1 MNYEPMNSYLND
13 IVANAPVMIIS
24 ITALVAMLVEAVR
37 KSRPIAVYYVSL
49 SGLALA
55 AVFALTNLTI
65 EGTSFGG
72 MLLHGGYANYFGA
85 LFCFISFFTV
95 ILSRNYFERQ
105 KYHRGEFYILLLFAT
120 VGLMLIAS
128 ANDLIII
135 FLGIELMSVCLYV
148 LTGFIRTKDRA
159 NEAALK
165 YFLLGAFAT
174 GFLLYGI
181 ALIYGAVG
189 TTNITMIRNVFAVI
203 STNMLFVIG
212 AGLLLIGL
220 AFKAAV
226 VPFHMWAPDVY
237 EGAPTPVTA
246 FMSTGA
252 KAAAFAAFITVFIR
266 TFDFVGGHVNELLA
280 VLAAASMILGNI
292 IAIAQTNVKRM
303 LAYSSIAHAGYM
315 LTGIATGTLD
325 GQSGVMFY
333 LTAYAAMNLGAFAII
348 GLVEREGD
356 QNLLLDD
363 YAGFSS
369 SQPLLAV
376 LMAIFMFALAGVP
389 PFAGFFGK
397 YYIFLAAIKA
407 KMTWLAIVGV
417 LTSLVSAYYYL
428 RIVVLMFFR
437 EGRTSFEISPSRIV
451 LAMIVL
457 SAFLVLLFGLFPSL
471 IIQIVQQYS

>member
-1 MNYEPMNSYLND
+1 MNSYLND
-13 IVANAPVMIIS
+13 LVANAPVMIVT
-24 ITALVAMLVEAVR
+24 ITVLVAMLVEAVR
-37 KSRPIAVYYVSL
+37 KTRPVATYYVSMI
-49 SGLALA
+49 GLAFA
-55 AVFALTNLTI
+55 AVFAITNLTV
-65 EGTSFGG
+65 EGISFGG
-72 MLLHGGYANYFGA
+72 MLLHGGYANFFGA
-85 LFCFISFFTV
+85 LFCFVSFFTV

-120 VGLMLIAS
+120 IGMMLIAS
-128 ANDLIII
+128 ANDLIIV

-148 LTGFIRTKDRA
+148 LTGFMRTKDRA

-189 TTNITMIRNVFAVI
+189 TTNLTMIRNVFAVV
-203 STNMLFVIG
+203 STNILFVIG
-212 AGLLLIGL
+212 AGFLLIGL
-220 AFKAAV
+220 AFKAAA

-252 KAAAFAAFITVFIR
+252 KAAAFAAFITLFIR
-266 TFDFVGGHVNELLA
+266 TFDFIGGQVNELLA

-292 IAIAQTNVKRM
+292 VAIAQSNVKRM

-315 LTGIATGTLD
+315 LAGIATGTLD
-325 GQSGVMFY
+325 GQVGVMFY
-333 LTAYAAMNLGAFAII
+333 LAAYAVMNLGAFAII
-348 GLVEREGD
+348 SLVEHEGD

-363 YAGFSS
+363 YAGLSY

-397 YYIFLAAIKA
+397 YYVFFAAIRA
-407 KMTWLAIVGV
+407 KMVWLAIIGV

-428 RIVVLMFFR
+428 RLVVLMFFR
-437 EGRTSFEISPSRIV
+437 EGRADVEIPPSRIV
-451 LAMIVL
+451 LTMVMACAL
-457 SAFLVLLFGLFPSL
+457 LVLLLGLFPSL
-471 IIQIVQQYS
+471 IIQTAERFF

>member
-1 MNYEPMNSYLND
+1 MNSYLND
-13 IVANAPVMIIS
+13 LVANAPVMIVT
-24 ITALVAMLVEAVR
+24 ITVLVAMLVEAVR
-37 KSRPIAVYYVSL
+37 KTRPVATYYVSMT
-49 SGLALA
+49 GLAFA
-55 AVFALTNLTI
+55 AVFAITNLTV
-65 EGTSFGG
+65 EGSSFGG
-72 MLLHGGYANYFGA
+72 MLLHGGYANFFGA
-85 LFCFISFFTV
+85 LFCFVSFFTV

-120 VGLMLIAS
+120 IGMMLIAS
-128 ANDLIII
+128 ANDLIIV

-148 LTGFIRTKDRA
+148 LAGFIRTKERA

-189 TTNITMIRNVFAVI
+189 TTNLTMIRNVFAVV
-203 STNMLFVIG
+203 STNILFVIG
-212 AGLLLIGL
+212 AGFLLIGL
-220 AFKAAV
+220 AFKAAA

-252 KAAAFAAFITVFIR
+252 KAAAFAAFITLFIR
-266 TFDFVGGHVNELLA
+266 TFDFIGGQVNELLA

-292 IAIAQTNVKRM
+292 VAIAQSNVKRM

-315 LTGIATGTLD
+315 LSGIATGTLD
-325 GQSGVMFY
+325 GQVGVMFY
-333 LTAYAAMNLGAFAII
+333 LAAYAVMNLGAFAII
-348 GLVEREGD
+348 SLVEHEGD

-363 YAGFSS
+363 YAGLSY

-407 KMTWLAIVGV
+407 KMVWLAIIGV

-428 RIVVLMFFR
+428 RLVVLMFFR
-437 EGRTSFEISPSRIV
+437 EGHANVEISPSRIV
-451 LAMIVL
+451 LTMVVV
-457 SAFLVLLFGLFPSL
+457 SALFVLLLGLFPSI
-471 IIQIVQQYS
+471 IIQTAQHYF

>member
-1 MNYEPMNSYLND
+1 MNSYLND
-13 IVANAPVMIIS
+13 LVANAPVMIV
-24 ITALVAMLVEAVR
+24 TMTVLVAMLVEAVR
-37 KSRPIAVYYVSL
+37 KTRPVAIYYVSMI
-49 SGLALA
+49 GLAFA
-55 AVFALTNLTI
+55 AVFAITNLTV

-72 MLLHGGYANYFGA
+72 MLLHGGYANFFGA
-85 LFCFISFFTV
+85 LFCFVSFFTI

-120 VGLMLIAS
+120 IGMMLIAS
-128 ANDLIII
+128 ANDLIIV

-148 LTGFIRTKDRA
+148 LAGFMRTKERA

-189 TTNITMIRNVFAVI
+189 TTNLTMIRNVFAVV
-203 STNMLFVIG
+203 STNILFVIG
-212 AGLLLIGL
+212 AGFLLIGL
-220 AFKAAV
+220 AFKAAA

-252 KAAAFAAFITVFIR
+252 KAAAFAAFITLFIR
-266 TFDFVGGHVNELLA
+266 TFDFIGGQVNELLA

-292 IAIAQTNVKRM
+292 VAIAQSNVKRM

-315 LTGIATGTLD
+315 LVGIATGTLD
-325 GQSGVMFY
+325 GQVGVMFY
-333 LTAYAAMNLGAFAII
+333 LAAYAVMNLGAFAII
-348 GLVEREGD
+348 SLVEHEGD

-363 YAGFSS
+363 YAGLSY

-407 KMTWLAIVGV
+407 KMVWLAIIGV

-428 RIVVLMFFR
+428 RLVVFMFFR
-437 EGRTSFEISPSRIV
+437 EGRANIETPPSRIV
-451 LAMIVL
+451 LTMVVV
-457 SAFLVLLFGLFPSL
+457 SALLVLLLGLFPSI
-471 IIQIVQQYS
+471 IIQTAQRYF

>member
-1 MNYEPMNSYLND
+1 M
-13 IVANAPVMIIS
+13 
-24 ITALVAMLVEAVR
+24 T
-37 KSRPIAVYYVSL
+37 
-49 SGLALA
+49 GLAFA
-55 AVFALTNLTI
+55 AVFAITNLTA
-65 EGTSFGG
+65 EGSSFNG
-72 MLLHGGYANYFGA
+72 MLLHGGYANFFGA
-85 LFCFISFFTV
+85 LFCFVSFFTV

-105 KYHRGEFYILLLFAT
+105 KYHRGELYILLLFAT
-120 VGLMLIAS
+120 IGMMLIAS
-128 ANDLIII
+128 ANDLIIV

-148 LTGFIRTKDRA
+148 LAGFIRIKERA

-189 TTNITMIRNVFAVI
+189 TTNLTMIRNVFAVV
-203 STNMLFVIG
+203 STNILFVIG
-212 AGLLLIGL
+212 AGFLLIGI
-220 AFKAAV
+220 AFKAAA

-252 KAAAFAAFITVFIR
+252 KAAAFAAFIILFIR
-266 TFDFVGGHVNELLA
+266 TFDFIGGQVNELLA

-292 IAIAQTNVKRM
+292 VAIAQTNVKRM

-315 LTGIATGTLD
+315 LAGIATGTLD
-325 GQSGVMFY
+325 GQVGVMFY
-333 LTAYAAMNLGAFAII
+333 LAAYAAMNLGAFALI
-348 GLVEREGD
+348 GLVEHEGD
-356 QNLLLDD
+356 KNLSLDD
-363 YAGFSS
+363 YAGLSY

-397 YYIFLAAIKA
+397 YYVFFAAIKA
-407 KMTWLAIVGV
+407 RMVWLAIIGV

-428 RIVVLMFFR
+428 RIVVLMYFR
-437 EGRTSFEISPSRIV
+437 EGRANVEIPPSRIV
-451 LAMIVL
+451 LTMIVV
-457 SAFLVLLFGLFPSL
+457 SALLVLLLGLFPSIML
-471 IIQIVQQYS
+471 NVIPKL

>member
-1 MNYEPMNSYLND
+1 MNSYLND
-13 IVANAPVMIIS
+13 LGANAPVMIVT

-37 KSRPIAVYYVSL
+37 KPRPVATYYVSMT
-49 SGLALA
+49 GLAFA
-55 AVFALTNLTI
+55 AVFAITNLTV
-65 EGTSFGG
+65 EGLSFGG
-72 MLLHGGYANYFGA
+72 MVIHGGYGNFFGA
-85 LFCFISFFTV
+85 FFCFVSFFTV
-95 ILSRNYFERQ
+95 VLSRSYFERQ

-120 VGLMLIAS
+120 IGMMLIAS

-148 LTGFIRTKDRA
+148 LAGFIRTKDRA

-165 YFLLGAFAT
+165 YFLLGAFST

-189 TTNITMIRNVFAVI
+189 STNLTMIRNVFANV
-203 STNMLFVIG
+203 STHILFVLG
-212 AGLLLIGL
+212 VGFLLIGL
-220 AFKAAV
+220 AFKAAA

-252 KAAAFAAFITVFIR
+252 KAAAFAAFITLFIR
-266 TFDFVGGHVNELLA
+266 TFDFIGGEVNELLA
-280 VLAAASMILGNI
+280 ILAAASMILGNI
-292 IAIAQTNVKRM
+292 VAIAQSNVKRM

-315 LTGIATGTLD
+315 LAGIATGMLD
-325 GQSGVMFY
+325 GQVGVMFY
-333 LTAYAAMNLGAFAII
+333 LAAYAIMNLGAFAII
-348 GLVEREGD
+348 SLVEREGD
-356 QNLLLDD
+356 QKLLLDD
-363 YAGFSS
+363 YAGLSS

-407 KMTWLAIVGV
+407 KMIWLAIIGV

-428 RIVVLMFFR
+428 RLVVLMFFR
-437 EGRTSFEISPSRIV
+437 EGRSDVEIPPSRIV
-451 LAMIVL
+451 VTMIVV
-457 SAFLVLLFGLFPSL
+457 SALLVLLLGLFPSI
-471 IIQIVQQYS
+471 IIQTAQRYF

>member
-1 MNYEPMNSYLND
+1 MNSYLND
-13 IVANAPVMIIS
+13 IIANAPVMIVTMTVMS
-24 ITALVAMLVEAVR
+24 AMLVEAVR
-37 KSRPIAVYYVSL
+37 KTRPVATYYVSMT
-49 SGLALA
+49 GLALA
-55 AVFALTNLTI
+55 VVVALTNLTI
-65 EGTSFGG
+65 EGSSFGG
-72 MLLHGGYANYFGA
+72 MLLHGGYANFFGA
-85 LFCFISFFTV
+85 LFCFVSFFTAT
-95 ILSRNYFERQ
+95 LSRNYFERQ

-120 VGLMLIAS
+120 IGMMLIAS
-128 ANDLIII
+128 ANDLIIV

-189 TTNITMIRNVFAVI
+189 TTNLTMIRNVFAVV
-203 STNMLFVIG
+203 STNILFVIG
-212 AGLLLIGL
+212 AGFILIGL
-220 AFKAAV
+220 AFKAAA

-252 KAAAFAAFITVFIR
+252 KAAAFAAFITIFIR
-266 TFDFVGGHVNELLA
+266 TFDFIGGQVNELIA

-292 IAIAQTNVKRM
+292 VAIAQSNVKRM

-315 LTGIATGTLD
+315 LAGIATGTLD
-325 GQSGVMFY
+325 GQVGVMFY
-333 LTAYAAMNLGAFAII
+333 LTAYAVMNLGAFAII
-348 GLVEREGD
+348 GLVEHKGD
-356 QNLLLDD
+356 HNLHLDD
-363 YAGFSS
+363 YAGLSA

-376 LMAIFMFALAGVP
+376 LMAIFMFGLAGVP

-397 YYIFLAAIKA
+397 YYIFFAAIKA

-428 RIVVLMFFR
+428 RLVVLMFFR
-437 EGRTSFEISPSRIV
+437 EGSANVEIPSSRIV
-451 LAMIVL
+451 LTTIVVFAL
-457 SAFLVLLFGLFPSL
+457 LVLLLGLFPSL
-471 IIQIVQQYS
+471 IVQTAQRCF